1 MARGRRNDRTR
12 PSVGSSSEV
21 RPEAESA
28 GVPASYETVEYEEID
43 QRASAGE
50 SASVAAGS
58 TDAAVDSM
66 REQVMAQPED
76 VEPVATDPVVDPQP
90 EPEQR
95 QEAAPQRRR
104 GGFVPGLIGGLLGAA
119 AIVGAG
125 GWYAYERGP
134 VKPTLARLDA
144 VENAAHD
151 AEAGVTTLG
160 GQVEHVSTDVA
171 GLKTALEQADSS
183 VSGLTD
189 RVTAT
194 EKAAAD
200 LKTEV
205 TQASSTFRAAGDQ
218 VISRLEAV
226 NAKLVEVEQA
236 QPADIVDKKTVAD
249 IAAKQASIEAATKSV
264 AEGLARLEQ
273 LVTQSLEA
281 GNQQAQAL
289 RVVVDSNRSRM
300 DEIITQQ
307 RDLLALKDEVE
318 KQAEAD
324 QKQLAALAET
334 GDKVSGVR
342 SDLEQKLADMTTKLT
357 ALDAAR
363 ERGVGLSLAAHSIET
378 AFQSGQ
384 PFEQSVQ
391 MLNELGKGD
400 ATIESVSSTLA
411 PLAAKGIPTYGS
423 LAAQLE
429 QIGQSLQPVSTAPAD
444 DWLGR
449 TRENLEGLVNLHS
462 VDEEAVPG
470 ENAVQTATQALLTQD
485 LAAAVAAMKPLA
497 ESGNAAAADWV
508 ATAQQRLDAGAAIET
523 LRQRVKTMLVQ
534 QG

>member
-1 MARGRRNDRTR
+1 MARGRRSDHTR
-12 PSVGSSSEV
+12 PSVGSGPGG
-21 RPEAESA
+21 RPAAEST

-43 QRASAGE
+43 PQTRPEE
-50 SASVAAGS
+50 SASAAAESADTVAAS
-58 TDAAVDSM
+58 T
-66 REQVMAQPED
+66 REQVMTQPED
-76 VEPVATDPVVDPQP
+76 TDTAPVAADPVTDPQP
-90 EPEQR
+90 EQR
-95 QEAAPQRRR
+95 PDPAPQRRG
-104 GGFVPGLIGGLLGAA
+104 GGFLPGLVGGLLGAA

-125 GWYAYERGP
+125 SWYLYERGP

-144 VENAAHD
+144 TESAAHD
-151 AEAGVTTLG
+151 AQAGVTTLG

-171 GLKTALEQADSS
+171 GLKAAVEQADSS
-183 VSGLTD
+183 VSGLSE
-189 RVTAT
+189 RVSTT

-236 QPADIVDKKTVAD
+236 QPADVVDKKTVGD
-249 IAAKQASIEAATKSV
+249 IAAKQANIEQATKSV

-300 DEIITQQ
+300 DEIIAQQ
-307 RDLLALKDEVE
+307 RDLLALKDQVE
-318 KQAEAD
+318 QQAEAD

-334 GDKVSGVR
+334 GEKVSGVR
-342 SDLEQKLADMTTKLT
+342 SDLEQKLADMTSKLT

-363 ERGVGLSLAAHSIET
+363 ERGVGLSLAAHGLET
-378 AFQSGQ
+378 AFESGQ
-384 PFEQSVQ
+384 PFEPTIQ
-391 MLNELGKGD
+391 MLRELGHGD
-400 ATIESVSSTLA
+400 ATVESVSGTLA

-429 QIGQSLQPVSTAPAD
+429 QIGQTLQPVSTAPSD
-444 DWLGR
+444 DWLAR
-449 TRENLEGLVNLHS
+449 TRENLQGLVNLHP

-470 ENAVQTATQALLTQD
+470 ENAVQAGMQALLTQD
-485 LAAAVAAMKPLA
+485 LAAAVAALKPLA
-497 ESGNAAAADWV
+497 DSGNAAAADWV
-508 ATAQQRLDAGAAIET
+508 ASAQQRLDAGAAIET